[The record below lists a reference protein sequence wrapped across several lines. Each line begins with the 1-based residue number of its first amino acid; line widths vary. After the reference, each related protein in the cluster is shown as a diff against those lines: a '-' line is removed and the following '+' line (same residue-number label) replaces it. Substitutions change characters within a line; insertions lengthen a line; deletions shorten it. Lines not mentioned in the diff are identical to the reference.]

1 MTGNV
6 LIVVSDADRA
16 GTLVLR
22 ALAEAPHRVGQ
33 LTLLSWSGIAP
44 AVVCGALGGLVS
56 GYTTE
61 RMRLDAERE
70 LRLSA
75 DCVPFDR
82 QVELVHCA
90 GFVRGAVRRQLSC
103 STYGAVIATS
113 KVAAVLERGRCGRM
127 LRRAGIPLI
136 AVG

>member
-33 LTLLSWSGIAP
+33 LTLLSWSG
-44 AVVCGALGGLVS
+44 
-56 GYTTE
+56 
-61 RMRLDAERE
+61 LDAERE